1 MTMRCDGLEEKMSA
15 WCLIAILVIAFG
27 LAGAAKAEV
36 EQAAE
41 VAAPLVATPIA
52 PPNPVTGSD
61 GKIHLAY
68 EFMLV
73 NMAPSAVSLEK
84 IETLDAESGAVIG
97 TLEGEGLERMVR
109 LNGGAKGTSSPARGA
124 GL

>member
-1 MTMRCDGLEEKMSA
+1 MTMRCDGLEDKMPA
-15 WCLIAILVIAFG
+15 WCVIAILVIAFG
-27 LAGAAKAEV
+27 LAGAAKAGL

-73 NMAPSAVSLEK
+73 NM
-84 IETLDAESGAVIG
+84 
-97 TLEGEGLERMVR
+97 R
-109 LNGGAKGTSSPARGA
+109 RGA
-124 GL
+124 GRASLQHRSRRQIPSPAQTVRSISPTSSCS